1 VASRAK
7 IKTKWSAVQTVYQE
21 LKRQILT
28 FELLPGSALEER
40 QVLRNL
46 GLSRTPFREAC
57 MRLQEE
63 GWLLAFSRRGF
74 LVAPITFEDIA
85 HLYDLRLILE
95 SACAQIAAVRA
106 NDPDIGRMETMIQT
120 EEGCGAPEGIS
131 ADLVKMN
138 FEFHMFLAEL
148 TRNTRL
154 INIVR
159 NILEHV
165 TRFDSMLTRYAPS
178 TAWVKHR
185 TLVESIR
192 DRDPMRAGRSMQEH
206 IEQARLRI
214 LSAFAGQSLK
224 LNLPTLE
231 DKTAFGLPDRRTL
244 GRLGREK
251 KTRHPSLARSQ
262 P

>member
-1 VASRAK
+1 M
-7 IKTKWSAVQTVYQE
+7 QTVYQE

-28 FELLPGSALEER
+28 FHLLPGSALEER
-40 QVLRNL
+40 EVLRKL

-57 MRLQEE
+57 MRLKEE

-106 NDPDIGRMETMIQT
+106 TDPDIGHMETMIQA
-120 EEGCGAPEGIS
+120 EEGCGSPEGIS

-148 TRNTRL
+148 TKNTRL
-154 INIVR
+154 TNIVR

-165 TRFDSMLTRYAPS
+165 TRLDSMLTRYAPS
-178 TAWVKHR
+178 TTWVKHR
-185 TLVESIR
+185 TIVESIR
-192 DRDPMRAGRSMQEH
+192 DRDAMRAGRSMQEH

-214 LSAFAGQSLK
+214 LSAFAVQSPK
-224 LNLPTLE
+224 LSLPILE
-231 DKTAFGLPDRRTL
+231 DKPAFGLPDRPTR
-244 GRLGREK
+244 GRSGREK
-251 KTRHPSLARSQ
+251 KTPHSRLLAHSLRQ